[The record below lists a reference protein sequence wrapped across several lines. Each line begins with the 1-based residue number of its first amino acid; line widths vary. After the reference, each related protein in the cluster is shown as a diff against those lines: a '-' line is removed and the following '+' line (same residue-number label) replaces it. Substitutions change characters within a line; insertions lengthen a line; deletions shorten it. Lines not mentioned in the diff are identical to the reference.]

1 MNHTSLR
8 VAKTKVGAYRAL
20 PWTRKGP
27 GGPLTPLL
35 TFLAAKQPINDIGIR
50 YLGRFAAKKVLG
62 SKGLSALVGVDG
74 PRGIAKR
81 AKVWLLKVKQ
91 RSRPDGI

>member
-1 MNHTSLR
+1 MGCCT
-8 VAKTKVGAYRAL
+8 AKESNGV
-20 PWTRKGP
+20 KGP
-27 GGPLTPLL
+27 LGPL
-35 TFLAAKQPINDIGIR
+35 
-50 YLGRFAAKKVLG
+50 
-62 SKGLSALVGVDG
+62 LVWTA

>member
-1 MNHTSLR
+1 MTGCCGVVYRELENRSGGARTGAIPDTTPACGGRASCANRIGIKFYYGLLR
-8 VAKTKVGAYRAL
+8 SQEKERV
-20 PWTRKGP
+20 PGP
-27 GGPLTPLL
+27 PGPL
-35 TFLAAKQPINDIGIR
+35 
-50 YLGRFAAKKVLG
+50 LGWTA
-62 SKGLSALVGVDG
+62 

>member
-1 MNHTSLR
+1 LL
-8 VAKTKVGAYRAL
+8 G
-20 PWTRKGP
+20 WT
-27 GGPLTPLL
+27 
-35 TFLAAKQPINDIGIR
+35 A
-50 YLGRFAAKKVLG
+50 
-62 SKGLSALVGVDG
+62 